1 MTIQSRV
8 RSALSLNGLL
18 ADRMGWAPASL
29 GSLAVTVGL
38 VGLAAGLRLIVGH
51 WVAGVH
57 FITFF
62 PAIVLATLLCGPVAG
77 IVAAALSAIL
87 SVWVIGPGLASGE
100 EVVILSLFIG
110 VAALD
115 VAVVSSLLSV
125 VKALKGALADVA
137 QLNDNLRQGEIH
149 FRDLMESTPEAM
161 MIVDRE
167 DRIVLA
173 NAQAADLFGY
183 EAGAMQGRPVEMLMP
198 VRFRAKHPGHV
209 RQFGADP
216 RPRPMG
222 AGLDLRGLHAH
233 GNEFPI
239 DVKLSSMHPATGGM
253 IIAVIRDITQQRLAE
268 ARQELLVHEL
278 NHRVKNTLAVVQS
291 IVRLSSR
298 FSTSQAEFD
307 ESFAGRLVA
316 LAQSHDVLTRNDWS
330 GAVVGDI
337 LREQLTPFDGGG
349 GLRIHL
355 EGPTVAVNAQTAISL
370 GLAIGE
376 LVTNAAKHGAL
387 STETGSIHVTWRT
400 EVVEETAR
408 LHITWQES
416 GGPPVRPPG
425 RRGFGTVMIE
435 RSLTHGLGGSAQ
447 LFFDPNGLRCEIELP
462 VSRTAAGVK
471 DGPAAASP
479 SRQ

>member
-1 MTIQSRV
+1 MTIYGRL
-8 RSALSLNGLL
+8 RSALSLKGLL
-18 ADRMGWAPASL
+18 AERMGWGPASL

-38 VGLAAGLRLIVGH
+38 VCLAAGLRLLVGH

-77 IVAAALSAIL
+77 IVAAALSAL
-87 SVWVIGPGLASGE
+87 VSVWVIGPGLASGE
-100 EVVILSLFIG
+100 EVVILGLFIG

-115 VAVVSSLLSV
+115 VAVVSSLLAV

-137 QLNDNLRQGEIH
+137 VLNSNLRQGEKH
-149 FRDLMESTPEAM
+149 FHDLMESTPEAM
-161 MIVDRE
+161 MIVGRD

-173 NAQAADLFGY
+173 NSQAADLFGY
-183 EAGAMQGRPVEMLMP
+183 EAAAMQGRPVEMLMP
-198 VRFRAKHPGHV
+198 VRFRARHSGHV
-209 RQFGADP
+209 RQFGLDP

-222 AGLDLRGLHAH
+222 AGLDLRGLHAQ

-239 DVKLSSMHPATGGM
+239 DVKLSSMHPPDDGM
-253 IIAVIRDITQQRLAE
+253 IIAVIRDITEQRLAE
-268 ARQELLVHEL
+268 ARQDLLVHEL

-291 IVRLSSR
+291 IVRMTSRYSS
-298 FSTSQAEFD
+298 SQAEFD

-316 LAQSHDVLTRNDWS
+316 LAQSQDVLTRNDWN
-330 GAVVGDI
+330 GASVRDI
-337 LREQLTPFDGGG
+337 LSEQLTPFDGAA
-349 GLRIHL
+349 GLRIRL
-355 EGPTVAVNAQTAISL
+355 EGPSVAVNSQTAISL

-387 STETGSIHVTWRT
+387 STETGSVQVTWRT
-400 EVVEETAR
+400 EVAEETAR
-408 LHITWQES
+408 LRLTWQEV

-435 RSLTHGLGGSAQ
+435 RSLTHGLGGSAR
-447 LFFDPNGLRCEIELP
+447 LFFDPDGLRCEIELP
-462 VSRTAAGVK
+462 VSRIAAGVK
-471 DGPAAASP
+471 DDPAAPSP

>member
-1 MTIQSRV
+1 MTIYGRV

-18 ADRMGWAPASL
+18 AERMGWAPVSP

-38 VGLAAGLRLIVGH
+38 VCLAAGLRLLVGH
-51 WVAGVH
+51 WVGGVH

-62 PAIVLATLLCGPVAG
+62 PAIVLATLLCGPAAG
-77 IVAAALSAIL
+77 ILASALSAIVT
-87 SVWVIGPGLASGE
+87 VWVIGPGLASGE
-100 EVVILSLFIG
+100 EVVILGLFIG
-110 VAALD
+110 VATLD
-115 VAVVSSLLSV
+115 VAVVSLLLAV
-125 VKALKGALADVA
+125 VKALKDALADVA
-137 QLNDNLRQGEIH
+137 LLNTNLRQGEKH

-161 MIVDRE
+161 MIVDRD

-173 NAQAADLFGY
+173 NTQAADLFGY
-183 EAGAMQGRPVEMLMP
+183 EAAKMQGRPVETLMP

-239 DVKLSSMHPATGGM
+239 DVKLSSMHPAAGGM
-253 IIAVIRDITQQRLAE
+253 IIAVIRDISEQRLAE

-291 IVRLSSR
+291 IVRLTSR
-298 FSTSQAEFD
+298 YSASQAEFD
-307 ESFAGRLVA
+307 EAFAGRLVA

-330 GAVVGDI
+330 GAVVRDI
-337 LREQLTPFDGGG
+337 LSEQLVPFDGEASR
-349 GLRIHL
+349 RIHL
-355 EGPTVAVNAQTAISL
+355 EGPDVAVNSQTAISL

-387 STETGSIHVTWRT
+387 STETGSVHVTWRL
-400 EVVEETAR
+400 EILEETAR
-408 LHITWQES
+408 LHLTWRES

-435 RSLTHGLGGSAQ
+435 RSLTHGLGGSAH
-447 LFFDPNGLRCEIELP
+447 LIFDPQGLRCEIELP
-462 VSRTAAGVK
+462 VSRTAAEAG
-471 DGPAAASP
+471 S
-479 SRQ
+479 